1 MTATAGEGELR
12 VTVGMARVYIQWQEW
27 GVDEGE
33 VLQALEGVCRTFL
46 VSYYV
51 S

>member
-1 MTATAGEGELR
+1 MATASEGGLR
-12 VTVGMARVYIQWQEW
+12 VTVGMARVYIRRQEW
-27 GVDEGE
+27 GIDEGE